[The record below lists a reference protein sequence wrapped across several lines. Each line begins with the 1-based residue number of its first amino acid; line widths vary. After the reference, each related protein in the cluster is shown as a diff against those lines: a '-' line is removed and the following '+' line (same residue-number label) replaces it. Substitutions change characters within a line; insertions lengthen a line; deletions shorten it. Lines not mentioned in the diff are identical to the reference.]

1 MKRQIRLSRATA
13 DVLCSS
19 VLVTTQLV
27 HARFEAEEWLVSE
40 RLIHRRRQTPVDG
53 YTNEPSRSRSSSCSF
68 ANRSR
73 FQ

>member
-27 HARFEAEEWLVSE
+27 HARFEAEERARFRATDS
-40 RLIHRRRQTPVDG
+40 PSK
-53 YTNEPSRSRSSSCSF
+53 TNTS
-68 ANRSR
+68 
-73 FQ
+73 